1 MPQFACLAVLPLI
14 LGGCASSGTFA
25 PLSETQTAAIREECG
40 VVPISLVKSHAPV
53 SRRAYSACKSDVLAR
68 LDEEENG

>member
-1 MPQFACLAVLPLI
+1 MLQHACLAVLPLV

-40 VVPISLVKSHAPV
+40 MVPISLVKSHASV
-53 SRRAYSACKSDVLAR
+53 SRREYSACKSDVLAR